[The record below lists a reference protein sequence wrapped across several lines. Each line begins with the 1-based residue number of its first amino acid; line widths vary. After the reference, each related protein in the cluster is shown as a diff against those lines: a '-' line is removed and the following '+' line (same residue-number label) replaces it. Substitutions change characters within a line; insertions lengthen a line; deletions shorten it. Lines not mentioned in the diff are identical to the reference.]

1 MSVRLL
7 TSSLQTT
14 LQGASRSGLRHM
26 GVPSSGPAD
35 PLSMALANRLVS
47 NPSEATAMEITF
59 GGVSYEFTRRTVFAL
74 VGGRVDLSGAGYV
87 AHKTQIAEAGSVLTI
102 GPLAHGARLY
112 LAVAGGFAAETLLGS
127 TSTYLP
133 AEFGGHQGRALQRG
147 DEVAILPAP
156 DDLPCLAT
164 PENLQLPIGHSFAL
178 RAAASGE
185 YDLLSAEAATRLFE
199 QPFTAARQVTR
210 MGIPLTG
217 NPLDIVSDG
226 KMKSAPVFPGTLQC
240 PESGNP
246 IILLSDAGTTG
257 GYPRIAAVARC
268 DLHLLGQI
276 RPGDQVRF
284 IRRSQSQA
292 ASDYSAKAALLKNWL
307 PDFVL

>member
-7 TSSLQTT
+7 TPSLQIT
-14 LQGASRSGLRHM
+14 LQGAPRTGLRHM

-47 NPSEATAMEITF
+47 NASNATAMEITY
-59 GGVSYEFTRRTVFAL
+59 GGVALEFTRRTLFAL
-74 VGGRVDLSGAGYV
+74 VGGQVELDGVDDV
-87 AHKTQIAEAGSVLTI
+87 PHKTQIAEAGTTLHI
-102 GPLAHGARLY
+102 RLLAHGARLY
-112 LAVAGGFAAETLLGS
+112 LAVAGGFVAETLLGS

-133 AEFGGHQGRALQRG
+133 AGFGGHQGRALQPG
-147 DEVAILPAP
+147 DEVAILPAL
-156 DDLPCLAT
+156 DDLPILST
-164 PENLQLPIGHSFAL
+164 PKNLQLPIGHSFAL
-178 RAAASGE
+178 RAVPSGE
-185 YDLLSAEAATRLFE
+185 YGLLSANAAARLFE
-199 QPFTAARQVTR
+199 QPFMADRQLTR
-210 MGIPLTG
+210 MGIPLSG
-217 NPLDIVSDG
+217 APLEIDSDG
-226 KMKSAPVFPGTLQC
+226 RMKSAPVFPGTIQC

-257 GYPRIAAVARC
+257 GYPRIAAIARC

-276 RPGDQVRF
+276 RPGDQIRF